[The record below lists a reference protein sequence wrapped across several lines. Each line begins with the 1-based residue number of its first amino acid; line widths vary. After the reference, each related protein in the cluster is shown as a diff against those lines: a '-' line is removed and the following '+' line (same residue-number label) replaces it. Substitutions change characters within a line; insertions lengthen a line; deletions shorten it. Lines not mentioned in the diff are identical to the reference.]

1 MEDVVS
7 GVLIQLDQPLD
18 QGVQTLGVGQVLQL
32 LGLGALKGLI
42 QAVQKELAVL
52 RGEAGQPASFSA

>member
-52 RGEAGQPASFSA
+52 RGEA